1 MMYFRFLFI
10 TLSFFFLFA
19 CKRNK
24 DFPKDILLPAKM
36 KVVLYDLMLAEA
48 MQDAKPDLYPPGN
61 TELRDQV
68 LKSHGLNKK
77 TFQKS
82 LDYYRQHPQVYKQ
95 LADSLAAYATRL
107 SADVLQLPEKTKLNG
122 RHITDSARSLGDFKR
137 NR

>member
-1 MMYFRFLFI
+1 MYLRFLFI
-10 TLSFFFLFA
+10 TFIIFLLFA

-24 DFPKDILLPAKM
+24 DLPKDILVPDKM

-48 MQDAKPDLYPPGN
+48 LQDAKPDLYPPGH

-82 LDYYRQHPQVYKQ
+82 LDYYRQHPQIYKQ
-95 LADSLAAYATRL
+95 LADSLATYATRL
-107 SADVLQLPEKTKLNG
+107 SADILQLPEKTKLNG
-122 RHITDSARSLGDFKR
+122 RHIADSAGSLGDFKR

>member
-1 MMYFRFLFI
+1 MYLRFLFI
-10 TLSFFFLFA
+10 TFIIILLFA

-24 DFPKDILLPAKM
+24 DLPKDILVPDKM

-48 MQDAKPDLYPPGN
+48 LQDAKPDLYPPGH

-82 LDYYRQHPQVYKQ
+82 LDYYRQHPQIYKQ
-95 LADSLAAYATRL
+95 LADSLAGFASRL
-107 SADVLQLPEKTKLNG
+107 SADVLQEPVKTKLNG
-122 RHITDSARSLGDFKR
+122 RHIADSAGSLGDFKR

>member
-1 MMYFRFLFI
+1 MHLRFLLITFI
-10 TLSFFFLFA
+10 LSFLFA

-24 DFPKDILLPAKM
+24 DLPKDILAPSKM

-48 MQDAKPDLYPPGN
+48 LQDAKPDLYPPGH

-68 LKSHGLNKK
+68 FKSHRLNKK

-82 LDYYRQHPQVYKQ
+82 LDYYEQHPQLYKQ
-95 LADSLAAYATRL
+95 LADSLAVYASRL
-107 SADVLQLPEKTKLNG
+107 SADVLQQPVKTKLNG
-122 RHITDSARSLGDFKR
+122 HHIADSAGSLGDFKR